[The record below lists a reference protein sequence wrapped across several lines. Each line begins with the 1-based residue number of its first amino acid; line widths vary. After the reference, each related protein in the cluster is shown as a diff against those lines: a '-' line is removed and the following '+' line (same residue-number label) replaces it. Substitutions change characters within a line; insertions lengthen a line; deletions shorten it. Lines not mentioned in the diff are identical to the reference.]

1 MNIWEE
7 IGLLSVLIN
16 QVIPIILVPYMTIC
30 DSFFGPRL
38 LFFITEMV
46 QKQWQS
52 WLAVLFAEIQT
63 LLGAVINMPTYKDL

>member
-38 LFFITEMV
+38 L
-46 QKQWQS
+46 
-52 WLAVLFAEIQT
+52 
-63 LLGAVINMPTYKDL
+63 

>member
-7 IGLLSVLIN
+7 IGFLSVLNN

-38 LFFITEMV
+38 LTEMV

>member
-30 DSFFGPRL
+30 DSFFRPRL